1 MSRSAK
7 EKTRCRVV
15 YEKTSG
21 HLFIGDTNE
30 RLSPVI
36 ILPVRNGP
44 SVNGMEIEGNGI
56 SLCKASPTSPGVVY
70 ALQDSENVAFGQH
83 CLKTILEGR
92 GNSSF
97 GEYSGR
103 AFAEGDLNSFFGKA
117 SGWQMI
123 DGSWNTFVG
132 ANSCGDLK
140 KGERNI
146 AIGCLAGSGM
156 IQGHNNVFIGFN
168 AKAAT
173 QEISNVVALGH
184 NAVAEKNNEFVLS
197 KCIST
202 MRAKGLNRQQCKNA
216 EMLTFDQE
224 TGLLAPIDYPK
235 NNQGLGLLEQS
246 DVLALNVYQKD
257 WMALV
262 TLEDLEKLPQLSVED
277 EEGNVVG
284 LNHVNLLLHLLFSVQ
299 RLQKEKGTK
308 DAASTKQGLEA
319 LTKSFNEF
327 RDSNFQN
334 LSSINKTN
342 EVLLAKLF
350 QFNDITKTIKEITD
364 RQTHE
369 SKKRYSLK
377 EKVKEEYEKQ
387 RLQNKVFG
395 EALDSQSQGFDAKIL
410 GLEEKITALTK
421 NLEEKDRELC
431 SKEARLDALSEKF
444 ETLSRIQDKRIL
456 ALEEK
461 LANVLEA
468 AEKDRETLSQFLE
481 KRPVSPLCVSAVGE
495 LKKRVVPLEVFE
507 DWENISE

>member
-7 EKTRCRVV
+7 EKSRCRVV

-36 ILPVRNGP
+36 VRPIKNGP
-44 SVNGMEIEGNGI
+44 CPNGMEIEGNEI

-83 CLKTILEGR
+83 CLKTILEGK

-140 KGERNI
+140 KGERNVT
-146 AIGCLAGSGM
+146 IGCLAGSGM
-156 IQGHNNVFIGFN
+156 IQGNNNVFIGFN
-168 AKAAT
+168 AKSNVP
-173 QEISNVVALGH
+173 EISDVVALGYG
-184 NAVAEKNNEFVLS
+184 AVAEKSNEFLLS
-197 KCIST
+197 KCVFT
-202 MRAKGLNRQQCKNA
+202 ARARGLKRKENKNA

-224 TGLLAPIDYPK
+224 TGLLAPISYPK
-235 NNQGLGLLEQS
+235 DNQGLKLLEQS
-246 DVLALNVYQKD
+246 DVLALDIYQKD
-257 WMALV
+257 GRTLV
-262 TLEDLEKLPQLSVED
+262 TLDDLEKLPQLSVED

-284 LNHVNLLLHLLFSVQ
+284 LNHANLLLHLLFSVQ
-299 RLQKEKGTK
+299 RLQREKG
-308 DAASTKQGLEA
+308 ACPSTKQGLEA
-319 LTKSFNEF
+319 LTKSFNDF

-350 QFNDITKTIKEITD
+350 QFGDMTKTIKEITD
-364 RQTHE
+364 RQTYE
-369 SKKRYSLK
+369 SGKRYSLE
-377 EKVKEEYEKQ
+377 EKVEEEYEKQ

-395 EALDSQSQGFDAKIL
+395 ETLDSQSQEFQRKIL
-410 GLEEKITALTK
+410 GLEEKVAALTK
-421 NLEEKDRELC
+421 TLEEKDSIISQRE
-431 SKEARLDALSEKF
+431 EKF
-444 ETLSRIQDKRIL
+444 EILSRIQDKRIL

-461 LANVLEA
+461 LVSVLESA
-468 AEKDRETLSQFLE
+468 KKDRETFSQFLE

-495 LKKRVVPLEVFE
+495 LKKKVVPLEVFE

>member
-1 MSRSAK
+1 MSRLTK
-7 EKTRCRVV
+7 EKSRCRVV

-44 SVNGMEIEGNGI
+44 SVNGMEVEGNEI
-56 SLCKASPTSPGVVY
+56 SLCKASPNSPGVVY

-83 CLKTILEGR
+83 CLKTILEGK

-146 AIGCLAGSGM
+146 AIGCLAGTGM

-168 AKAAT
+168 AKSAT

-184 NAVAEKNNEFVLS
+184 NAVAEKSNELVLS

-202 MRAKGLNRQQCKNA
+202 IRARGLNRRQCKNA
-216 EMLTFDQE
+216 EMMTFDQE

-235 NNQGLGLLEQS
+235 DNQGLKLLEQS
-246 DVLALNVYQKD
+246 DVLALDVYQKD

-262 TLEDLEKLPQLSVED
+262 TLEDLEKLPQLSIED

-299 RLQKEKGTK
+299 RLQKEKGTCP
-308 DAASTKQGLEA
+308 STKQGLEA

-350 QFNDITKTIKEITD
+350 QFSDITKTIKEITD
-364 RQTHE
+364 RQTRE

-395 EALDSQSQGFDAKIL
+395 ENLDSQSQGFDAKIL
-410 GLEEKITALTK
+410 SLEEKITVLTK
-421 NLEEKDRELC
+421 ALEEKDRDLC
-431 SKEARLDALSEKF
+431 SKEERLGALSEKF

-481 KRPVSPLCVSAVGE
+481 KRPVSPLRVSAVGE

>member
-1 MSRSAK
+1 MSRLTK
-7 EKTRCRVV
+7 EKSRCRVV

-44 SVNGMEIEGNGI
+44 SVNGMEIEGNEI
-56 SLCKASPTSPGVVY
+56 SLCKASPNFPGVVY
-70 ALQDSENVAFGQH
+70 ALQDSDNVAFGQH
-83 CLKTILEGR
+83 CLKTILEGK

-168 AKAAT
+168 TKSAT
-173 QEISNVVALGH
+173 QEISNAVALGH
-184 NAVAEKNNEFVLS
+184 NAVAEKSNEFVLS

-202 MRAKGLNRQQCKNA
+202 MRARGLNRRHCKNA
-216 EMLTFDQE
+216 EMMTFDQE

-235 NNQGLGLLEQS
+235 DNQGLKLLEQS
-246 DVLALNVYQKD
+246 DVLALDVYQKD

-277 EEGNVVG
+277 EGGNVVG

-299 RLQKEKGTK
+299 RLQKEKGTCP
-308 DAASTKQGLEA
+308 STKQGLEA

-350 QFNDITKTIKEITD
+350 QFSDITKTIKEITD

-395 EALDSQSQGFDAKIL
+395 ENLDSQSQGFDAKIL
-410 GLEEKITALTK
+410 GLEEKITVLAK
-421 NLEEKDRELC
+421 ALEEKDRDLC
-431 SKEARLDALSEKF
+431 SKEERLGALSEKF

-468 AEKDRETLSQFLE
+468 AEKDREVLSQFLE